1 MEPTTT
7 SYRTDRRRQRR
18 LVLCLQLV
26 FVLSVLLVVWTFRG
40 DGDQGT
46 AGVASAAPATAVDTT
61 GPVGPAQDTTT
72 IAAPVVSGA
81 VDRSPGVD
89 AVSASDLLPTDVDT
103 ATSSPIATDEPATV
117 VLPEMAGLT
126 GAEAAR
132 LLRLLGLVADCDAR
146 RCDDTVIAT
155 VPPAG
160 SELRR
165 GAVVLLQF

>member
-1 MEPTTT
+1 MQ
-7 SYRTDRRRQRR
+7 SLRHYVARRFLYQRLHLKLT
-18 LVLCLQLV
+18 LVH
-26 FVLSVLLVVWTFRG
+26 VL
-40 DGDQGT
+40 
-46 AGVASAAPATAVDTT
+46 
-61 GPVGPAQDTTT
+61 
-72 IAAPVVSGA
+72 IAWHCGA
-81 VDRSPGVD
+81 Y
-89 AVSASDLLPTDVDT
+89 
-103 ATSSPIATDEPATV
+103 EPATV
-117 VLPEMAGLT
+117 VLPDMVGLT